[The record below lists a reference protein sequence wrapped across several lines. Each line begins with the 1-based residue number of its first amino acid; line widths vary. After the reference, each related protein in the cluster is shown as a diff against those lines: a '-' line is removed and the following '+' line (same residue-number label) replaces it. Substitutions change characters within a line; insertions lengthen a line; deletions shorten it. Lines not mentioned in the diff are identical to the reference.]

1 MLGWLFNN
9 TVVTCEMTAEERF
22 RVVLQR
28 LDDIERKIDYV
39 VRALGGGGGGGDEGE
54 AQEQEAGGE
63 REEEGS
69 DSDADSVES
78 SKTS

>member
-39 VRALGGGGGGGDEGE
+39 VRALGGGGGDEGE